1 MACMEHLCIGCGE
14 LVFNNSRKPEH
25 PCSKCGGT
33 RWASQFD
40 EPPVEKE
47 PDIENTDDDYDE

>member
-25 PCSKCGGT
+25 PCPKCGGD
-33 RWASQFD
+33 RWASMSD
-40 EPPVEKE
+40 EIPEK
-47 PDIENTDDDYDE
+47 DIERDNEPVDEDE